1 MAPFE
6 LEAASARALETDME
20 TSAGSI
26 RAVTVME
33 AHGPALLTNCLDHHM
48 VGGALVGR
56 RGRLQAQRGNLRLEQ
71 LGKLGI
77 PHHCPRNYTGKHAL
91 TELAAGPINSPPRR
105 PRR

>member
-1 MAPFE
+1 MAPFK
-6 LEAASARALETDME
+6 LEAAGARALETDME

-26 RAVTVME
+26 WAVAVMA
-33 AHGPALLTNCLDHHM
+33 AHGPALLTNCLDHHL

-56 RGRLQAQRGNLRLEQ
+56 RGRLQAQRGSLRLEQ

-77 PHHCPRNYTGKHAL
+77 SYHCPTNYTGKHAL
-91 TELAAGPINSPPRR
+91 TELAAGYINSPPRR